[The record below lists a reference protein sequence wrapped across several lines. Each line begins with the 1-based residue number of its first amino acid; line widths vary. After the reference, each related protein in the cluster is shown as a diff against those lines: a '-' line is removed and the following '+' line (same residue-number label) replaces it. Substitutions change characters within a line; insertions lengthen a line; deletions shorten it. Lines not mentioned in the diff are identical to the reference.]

1 MDEPEVEVEPL
12 SPREAAAQAAFES
25 TPFARVVLE
34 PPALVLVLDQK
45 PLQSAAVT
53 IANAGGLKGKF
64 HVCKD
69 SLPDWMT
76 LDSSDRGELGPGET
90 VEIGVVV
97 DVAEA
102 EAAAE
107 KESSGEPRQACAF
120 LRVEVDGG
128 GSGTFLPVVGTF
140 GDA

>member
-1 MDEPEVEVEPL
+1 MEVEPL
-12 SPREAAAQAAFES
+12 SPRRAAAQAAFES

-34 PPALVLVLDQK
+34 PTALVLVLDQK
-45 PLQSAAVT
+45 PLHSAAVT
-53 IANAGGLKGKF
+53 IANAGGMKGKF

-69 SLPDWMT
+69 SLPDWIS
-76 LDSSDRGELGPGET
+76 LDGNDRGELRPGEA

-107 KESSGEPRQACAF
+107 QESNGGPRQACAV

-128 GSGTFLPVVGTF
+128 GSGTFLPVVCTF
-140 GDA
+140 SDV